1 MPLKLHR
8 APWECLLSVMGVPL
22 NRRGSLWALE
32 MRWGVKWKC
41 HECVMGASED
51 SWECLGCVMGGTLR
65 VSWGCLGIVSWGDM
79 GIPGRCH
86 GIVMGMILVCLWEP
100 WRCQGG
106 AFENLGL
113 KDWG

>member
-1 MPLKLHR
+1 MG
-8 APWECLLSVMGVPL
+8 ASFECHG
-22 NRRGSLWALE
+22 GALE
-32 MRWGVKWKC
+32 SKRTFRGLGNEMGALGVKWKC
-41 HECVMGASED
+41 HECVMGASEG

-86 GIVMGMILVCLWEP
+86 GIVMGMISVCLWGP